1 MKYSCARHG
10 LRVCILDNDNM
21 PSQEKKERGCFLS
34 CVLVLSLLAALFNV
48 FFSGSYLVVN
58 APERFSEMEYWLYF
72 VFFAVSICAIYCVIL
87 TFKMRKKGAA
97 GLLVAMAITIA
108 FLLLGA
114 LYEKPTG
121 DAAEA
126 GAGWMLIMAVG
137 CFVCAVVVALHLK
150 KME

>member
-1 MKYSCARHG
+1 M
-10 LRVCILDNDNM
+10 DNDNM

-34 CVLVLSLLAALFNV
+34 CVLVLSLLATLFNA

-58 APERFSEMEYWLYF
+58 APERFSEVEYWLFF
-72 VFFAVSICAIYCVIL
+72 VFFAVSIYAIYCVIV
-87 TFKMRKKGAA
+87 TFKMRKKGAV
-97 GLLVAMAITIA
+97 GLLVAMAMTIA

-114 LYEKPTG
+114 LYEKPTSE
-121 DAAEA
+121 AAKS

-137 CFVCAVVVALHLK
+137 CLVCAVVVALHLK